1 MCLTYFFSHGGY
13 LFRLCHEVNLITL
26 RVVLNV
32 YMYCAAH
39 ALILKIEVFKRRVL
53 CSAMDTDLVPPMR
66 RGDVSSYH
74 RCSIGES
81 IKQRRSGP
89 SHGVSKYRYNERFTI
104 SK

>member
-39 ALILKIEVFKRRVL
+39 ALILKIEVFKRR
-53 CSAMDTDLVPPMR
+53 SLVQR
-66 RGDVSSYH
+66 HGH
-74 RCSIGES
+74 RPCPAYEAW
-81 IKQRRSGP
+81 
-89 SHGVSKYRYNERFTI
+89 
-104 SK
+104 